1 MARQPQKLARE
12 LAATKS
18 AEAALAIFRRSAA
31 DFDDIHATA
40 CLRQVALFWPRAQ
53 KAEDALELQE
63 LLHRLR
69 QRTPALDVEATV
81 INAWSLAK
89 LQEAQ
94 AAIPRDLQEA
104 LCSAVER
111 RRSEFSGRH
120 LATVLWAFAKS
131 PAGRLDTVASLATE
145 VPRLLPDMSAQ
156 GLANCFFALA
166 SHGPWGDSSYSAF
179 KARRRSAAAI
189 GSQFCPLDSTGVLTT
204 GNTAEMAAVISEFK
218 NGYAQDSPMCATDVD
233 TESTGASSSED
244 GTVKGRLVDVP
255 RKLGMRNL
263 QLIMDEDMLN
273 RYQAKKEACNFL
285 LKCETWFAEYL
296 GMKYALSL
304 NSGGIAISL
313 GLEAMK
319 RVLFPDDTVEQIRVY
334 SNAFTFNA
342 VPSAC
347 LVAGFGKTLKLIE
360 ATSEL
365 VIDLDHLEKCI
376 QDDLKSG
383 KFAPGKMILVLSY
396 MRGRVPDMHRVLAIC
411 EKYQI
416 QLLEDSAHGYGCS
429 FDGRKCG
436 SFGVVS
442 TISSQANKLVNTG
455 EGGMVFTN
463 NHEIQAFFIFSAGSY
478 EELWRKHEAMSP
490 PEEVCLKYKYTTVNK
505 SVRMTNIQGALM
517 HPQLAVMNDRIDQH
531 NEMYYYLVRTTSE
544 KLEEVCGKGASK
556 SCSKGSKSP
565 VEGSAPT

>member
-1 MARQPQKLARE
+1 
-12 LAATKS
+12 
-18 AEAALAIFRRSAA
+18 
-31 DFDDIHATA
+31 
-40 CLRQVALFWPRAQ
+40 
-53 KAEDALELQE
+53 
-63 LLHRLR
+63 
-69 QRTPALDVEATV
+69 
-81 INAWSLAK
+81 
-89 LQEAQ
+89 
-94 AAIPRDLQEA
+94 
-104 LCSAVER
+104 
-111 RRSEFSGRH
+111 
-120 LATVLWAFAKS
+120 
-131 PAGRLDTVASLATE
+131 
-145 VPRLLPDMSAQ
+145 
-156 GLANCFFALA
+156 
-166 SHGPWGDSSYSAF
+166 
-179 KARRRSAAAI
+179 
-189 GSQFCPLDSTGVLTT
+189 LDSTGVLTT

-255 RKLGMRNL
+255 KKLGMRNL

-556 SCSKGSKSP
+556 RVEFIAQAHSLVGP
-565 VEGSAPT
+565 VYDSLQIRILDKDGRPCAEEFAGLTGFLKELQGRKHSIAKFSDPANARNFMSWQYINAEAIHPDVLPQTRRVLANVCDLRLLCHDTEQEMAKMATDLAESFKMNFF